1 MTTANY
7 FLKLVEKVL
16 SGLKQELSCK
26 KGARLS
32 GEDDSVLQ
40 IMIAEVELIKNN
52 YHNNKLPSKET
63 RQLGLGR
70 VVVDRWPLNSQ
81 LGGEI
86 CELERTYK
94 NL

>member
-16 SGLKQELSCK
+16 SGLKQELSCEK
-26 KGARLS
+26 SARLS

-40 IMIAEVELIKNN
+40 SMIAKVELIKSN
-52 YHNNKLPSKET
+52 YNNNKLPPKGT

-70 VVVDRWPLNSQ
+70 IVVDQWPLNSQ